1 MNIQNDMTKQEIVA
15 SALEALGYKP
25 QKDNDGDL
33 LIRYEMK
40 SFYVMGTLSEDNF
53 LSVIFPQFYEFEE
66 REVTKVLAA
75 CNKLT
80 RDIKLAKVYI
90 DQTFKNVTAS
100 CEFFYNDEENMNVCL
115 EKSLEILGLVRSGFV
130 KTIRTF
136 GE

>member
-1 MNIQNDMTKQEIVA
+1 MNKQDMVVP
-15 SALEALGYKP
+15 ALEALGYKP
-25 QKDNDGDL
+25 QTDNDGDL

-40 SFYVMGTLSEDNF
+40 SFFVMGTQSEDNF
-53 LSVIFPQFYEFEE
+53 LSVRFPQFYEFEE

-75 CNKLT
+75 CNKVT

-100 CEFFYNDEENMNVCL
+100 CEFFYNDEESMKVCL
-115 EKSLEILGLVRSGFV
+115 KKSLEILGLVRSGFV

>member
-1 MNIQNDMTKQEIVA
+1 MTKQDMVV

-25 QKDNDGDL
+25 QKDDDGDL
-33 LIRYEMK
+33 RIRYQMK
-40 SFYVMGTLSEDNF
+40 SFYVMGTQLEENF

-66 REVTKVLAA
+66 EEVTKVLAA
-75 CNKLT
+75 CNKVT

-90 DQTFKNVTAS
+90 DQTLKNVTAS
-100 CEFFYNDEENMNVCL
+100 CEFFYNDEESMKVCL
-115 EKSLEILGLVRSGFV
+115 KKSLEILGLVRSGFV

>member
-1 MNIQNDMTKQEIVA
+1 MNIQNDMTKQDMVV
-15 SALEALGYKP
+15 SALEALGHKP
-25 QKDNDGDL
+25 QKDDDGDL
-33 LIRYEMK
+33 RIRYQMK
-40 SFYVMGTLSEDNF
+40 NFYVMGTQLEENF

-66 REVTKVLAA
+66 EEVTKVLAA

-100 CEFFYNDEENMNVCL
+100 CEFFYNDEENMKVCL
-115 EKSLEILGLVRSGFV
+115 EKSLEILGLVRAGFV

-136 GE
+136 GK

>member
-1 MNIQNDMTKQEIVA
+1 MTKQDMVV
-15 SALEALGYKP
+15 SALEVLGYKP
-25 QKDNDGDL
+25 QKDDDGDL
-33 LIRYEMK
+33 RIRYQMK
-40 SFYVMGTLSEDNF
+40 SFYVMGTQLEENF

-66 REVTKVLAA
+66 EEVTKVLAA
-75 CNKLT
+75 CNKVT

-100 CEFFYNDEENMNVCL
+100 CEFFYNDEEGMKVCL
-115 EKSLEILGLVRSGFV
+115 KKSLEILGLVRSGFV

>member
-1 MNIQNDMTKQEIVA
+1 MTKQDMVV
-15 SALEALGYKP
+15 SALEVLGYKP
-25 QKDNDGDL
+25 QKDDDGDL
-33 LIRYEMK
+33 RIRYQMK
-40 SFYVMGTLSEDNF
+40 SFYVMGTQLEENF

-66 REVTKVLAA
+66 EEVTKVLAA
-75 CNKLT
+75 CNKVT

-100 CEFFYNDEENMNVCL
+100 CEFFYNDEESMKVCL
-115 EKSLEILGLVRSGFV
+115 KKSLEILGLVRSGFV

>member
-1 MNIQNDMTKQEIVA
+1 MTRQEKVTSI
-15 SALEALGYKP
+15 LQELGYKP
-25 QKDNDGDL
+25 QTDDDGDL
-33 LIRYEMK
+33 RIRYQMK
-40 SFYVMGTLSEDNF
+40 SFYVLGTQSEENF
-53 LSVIFPQFYEFEE
+53 LSVSFPQFYEFEE
-66 REVTKVLAA
+66 EEVTKVLAA

-100 CEFFYNDEENMNVCL
+100 CEFFYNDEENMKVCL

>member
-1 MNIQNDMTKQEIVA
+1 MTRQEKVTSI
-15 SALEALGYKP
+15 LQELGYKP
-25 QKDNDGDL
+25 QTDDDGDL
-33 LIRYEMK
+33 RIRYQMK
-40 SFYVMGTLSEDNF
+40 SFYVLGTQSGENF

-66 REVTKVLAA
+66 GEVTKVLAA

-100 CEFFYNDEENMNVCL
+100 CEFFYNDEENMKVCL

>member
-1 MNIQNDMTKQEIVA
+1 MTRQEKVTSI
-15 SALEALGYKP
+15 LQELGYKP
-25 QKDNDGDL
+25 QTDDDGDL
-33 LIRYEMK
+33 RIRYQMK
-40 SFYVMGTLSEDNF
+40 SFYVMGTQLEENF

-66 REVTKVLAA
+66 EEVTKVLAA
-75 CNKLT
+75 CNKVT

-100 CEFFYNDEENMNVCL
+100 CEFFYNDEESMKVCL
-115 EKSLEILGLVRSGFV
+115 KKSLEILGLVRSGFV

>member
-1 MNIQNDMTKQEIVA
+1 MTRQEKVA
-15 SALEALGYKP
+15 SILQELGYKP
-25 QKDNDGDL
+25 QTDDDGDL
-33 LIRYEMK
+33 RIRYQMK
-40 SFYVMGTLSEDNF
+40 SFYVLGTQSEENF

-90 DQTFKNVTAS
+90 DQTFKNVSAS
-100 CEFFYNDEENMNVCL
+100 CEFFYNDEENMKVCL
-115 EKSLEILGLVRSGFV
+115 EKSLEILGLIRSGFV

-136 GE
+136 GEE

>member
-1 MNIQNDMTKQEIVA
+1 MTKQDMVV
-15 SALEALGYKP
+15 SALEVLGYKP
-25 QKDNDGDL
+25 QKDDDGDL
-33 LIRYEMK
+33 RIRYQMK
-40 SFYVMGTLSEDNF
+40 SFYVMGTQLEENF

-66 REVTKVLAA
+66 EKVTKVLAA
-75 CNKLT
+75 CNKVT

-100 CEFFYNDEENMNVCL
+100 CEFFYNDEESMKVCL
-115 EKSLEILGLVRSGFV
+115 KKSLEILGLVRSGFV

>member
-1 MNIQNDMTKQEIVA
+1 MTRQEKVI
-15 SALEALGYKP
+15 SILQALGYKP
-25 QKDNDGDL
+25 QTDDDGDL
-33 LIRYEMK
+33 RIRYQMK
-40 SFYVMGTLSEDNF
+40 SFYVLGTQSEENF

-66 REVTKVLAA
+66 GEVTKVLAA

-100 CEFFYNDEENMNVCL
+100 CEFFYNDEESMKVCL

-130 KTIRTF
+130 ATIRSF
-136 GE
+136 DGQ

>member
-1 MNIQNDMTKQEIVA
+1 MTKQDMVV
-15 SALEALGYKP
+15 SALEALGHKP
-25 QKDNDGDL
+25 QKDDDGDL
-33 LIRYEMK
+33 RIRYQMK
-40 SFYVMGTLSEDNF
+40 SFYVMGTQLEENF

-66 REVTKVLAA
+66 EEVTKVLAA
-75 CNKLT
+75 CNKVT

-100 CEFFYNDEENMNVCL
+100 CEFFYNDEENMKVCL

>member
-1 MNIQNDMTKQEIVA
+1 MTRQEMVV
-15 SALEALGYKP
+15 SALQMLGYKP
-25 QKDNDGDL
+25 QIDKDGDI

-40 SFYVMGTLSEDNF
+40 SFFVLGTQTEEDF
-53 LSVIFPQFYEFEE
+53 LSVIFPQFYELEE
-66 REVTKVLAA
+66 GEETKALAT

-90 DQTFKNVTAS
+90 DQTFKYFCAS
-100 CEFFYNDEENMNVCL
+100 CEFYYHDDESMKFCL
-115 EKSLEILGLVRSGFV
+115 EKSLEILGLIRSGFV

>member
-1 MNIQNDMTKQEIVA
+1 MVV

-25 QKDNDGDL
+25 QTDNDGDI

-40 SFYVMGTLSEDNF
+40 SFFVMGTQSEDNF

-75 CNKLT
+75 CNKVT

-100 CEFFYNDEENMNVCL
+100 CEFFYNDEESMKVCL
-115 EKSLEILGLVRSGFV
+115 KKSLEILGFVRSGFV